1 MKLGLSLALAL
12 MATPCLAASAPGVA
26 SLSDPSGQERPLA
39 LSIWYPSDEPASGAV
54 GGTAVFTGTSAALK
68 APLPARPLPLVM
80 VSHGGLRS
88 AADSGAWLSASL
100 AQAGFLVVEVN
111 APRPDTAARALD
123 EVWRRPQDIRR
134 ALDLMLADGVWS
146 RQIDRSRISVVGFAL
161 GATAALSVAGA
172 EIDGERYVQ
181 SCAAAGGIGGPDCQW
196 YAAQGISLTQ
206 TNMERLA
213 QPMRDQR
220 VTAAVAVDPEYL
232 AAFQAAPADVGT
244 LLLSLGTGEAVPGS
258 GRFARSAV
266 LSGASVFDI
275 FATCTAAGPD
285 LLREEE
291 GDASLCGAS
300 PDARAIAH
308 REISEAILSF
318 LTRGGE

>member
-12 MATPCLAASAPGVA
+12 VATPCLAASAPGMA
-26 SLSDPSGQERPLA
+26 SLSDPAGQARPLA
-39 LSIWYPSDEPASGAV
+39 LSIWYPSDEPGSGTV
-54 GGTAVFTGTSAALK
+54 GGTAVFTGASAALK

-111 APRPDTAARALD
+111 APRPGTAARALD
-123 EVWRRPQDIRR
+123 EVWQRPQDIRR

-146 RQIDRSRISVVGFAL
+146 GQIDRSRISVVGFAL

-172 EIDGERYVQ
+172 EIDGARYVQ
-181 SCAAAGGIGGPDCQW
+181 SCAAAGGTGGPDCQW

-206 TNMERLA
+206 TNTERLA

-232 AAFQAAPADVGT
+232 AAFHAAPADVST
-244 LLLSLGTGEAVPGS
+244 LLLSLGPREAIPEGVQFTRRAAIVDAS
-258 GRFARSAV
+258 GVDMFAV
-266 LSGASVFDI
+266 
-275 FATCTAAGPD
+275 CTPAGRE
-285 LLREEE
+285 LLLEDE
-291 GDASLCGAS
+291 GDASLCGSS
-300 PDARAIAH
+300 PEIREKAH
-308 REISEAILSF
+308 RKIFVAIITF
-318 LTRGGE
+318 LKNGRE